1 MPTITGLT
9 DVDLNFDH
17 LAECSGFFTVKL
29 LFPSSLHTV
38 PFGWSHY
45 AQPTLKEWGGYA
57 PGGQSIYIRYLE
69 FPMGNVAITPLF
81 MYLII
86 CMRIDLW
93 VFILYFGL

>member
-1 MPTITGLT
+1 MPLHHITSRMPTITGLT

-45 AQPTLKEWGGYA
+45 AQPTPEKDLGFTFLGAE
-57 PGGQSIYIRYLE
+57 YL
-69 FPMGNVAITPLF
+69 
-81 MYLII
+81 
-86 CMRIDLW
+86 
-93 VFILYFGL
+93 

>member
-45 AQPTLKEWGGYA
+45 AQPTLKEWGVMLPEGRVSTYVIWNS
-57 PGGQSIYIRYLE
+57 PWEMWLLPPFLCI
-69 FPMGNVAITPLF
+69 
-81 MYLII
+81 
-86 CMRIDLW
+86 
-93 VFILYFGL
+93 